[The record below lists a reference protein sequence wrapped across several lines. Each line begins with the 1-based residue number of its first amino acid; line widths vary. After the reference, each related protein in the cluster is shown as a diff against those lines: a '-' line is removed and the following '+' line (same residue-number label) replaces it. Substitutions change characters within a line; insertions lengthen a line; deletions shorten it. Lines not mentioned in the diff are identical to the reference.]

1 MPGLCTPCALCAC
14 RRTVHATSA
23 LKAVTQ
29 LTRRQEGSPPH
40 GSRLFP
46 PRVHSDS
53 RPGRT
58 DGPQPRRRHER
69 FAKAAATTTRKP
81 RPCNVKA
88 RTPAHCTGVLQARR
102 ASRLSALS
110 TGYSPA
116 PLQHGSVG
124 CRARV
129 ERPVGSVG
137 RVGKMRPARCSASPS
152 QRPARPRAPWDH
164 LLHLPWGRVAAVRD
178 RERPPNALAAVASCL
193 ALQLVDTSPSPTT
206 RA

>member
-1 MPGLCTPCALCAC
+1 MGLASS
-14 RRTVHATSA
+14 H
-23 LKAVTQ
+23 
-29 LTRRQEGSPPH
+29 H
-40 GSRLFP
+40 
-46 PRVHSDS
+46 VHSDS

-164 LLHLPWGRVAAVRD
+164 LLHLPWAEAASPPCVTVKGHRTRWRQWPVAWRCSWWI
-178 RERPPNALAAVASCL
+178 RALL
-193 ALQLVDTSPSPTT
+193 
-206 RA
+206 

>member
-1 MPGLCTPCALCAC
+1 MGL
-14 RRTVHATSA
+14 TS
-23 LKAVTQ
+23 
-29 LTRRQEGSPPH
+29 SH
-40 GSRLFP
+40 H
-46 PRVHSDS
+46 VHSDS

-152 QRPARPRAPWDH
+152 QRPARGRP
-164 LLHLPWGRVAAVRD
+164 GTTSCTCRVAAVRD

-193 ALQLVDTSPSPTT
+193 ALQLVDTSPSLAT